1 MNLTSARRET
11 LSVHAGLNGVIYD
24 STSSVLVKYKKRRT
38 VPGDNAQRHAGDT
51 AESSKPQTRKPASA
65 AKAIKRD
72 AREP

>member
-1 MNLTSARRET
+1 MNLTSVRRET

-38 VPGDNAQRHAGDT
+38 LPDGDAERHAGDT
-51 AESSKPQTRKPASA
+51 AESPKLQSRKPGSA
-65 AKAIKRD
+65 NNATKRD